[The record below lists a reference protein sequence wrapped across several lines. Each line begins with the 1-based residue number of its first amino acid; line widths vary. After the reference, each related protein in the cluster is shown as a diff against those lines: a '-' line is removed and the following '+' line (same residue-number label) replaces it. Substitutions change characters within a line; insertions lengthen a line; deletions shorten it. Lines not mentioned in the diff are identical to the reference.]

1 MGSLVTAPC
10 NFSVVESG
18 VYRCSFPDSSN
29 FSFIETLNLRSIL
42 CLCPDPYPE
51 ESLRFLQSKNIK
63 LFQFGCQGTKDM
75 ITEALEVLLDVRNHP
90 ILIHCKHG
98 KHRTGCVVGCYRKVK
113 NWCLPCVL
121 KEYQHFA
128 GVKAGPT
135 DMKFIENY
143 DASCVSQRF
152 CSTIGYRQQYLVFQE
167 KSAGANNKDVN
178 YYGDSNP
185 SLPEWKNRLLA
196 NIQLQGPNVSK
207 KKKNYRVQAPHSVK
221 LKP

>member
-1 MGSLVTAPC
+1 MGSLVNSNQSDRVDGFTAPY

-51 ESLRFLQSKNIK
+51 QSLRFLHSKHIK
-63 LFQFGCQGTKDM
+63 LFQFGFQGTKEPSAVSKDM
-75 ITEALEVLLDVRNHP
+75 ITEALDVLLDVRNHP

-113 NWCLPCVL
+113 HWCLPCVL
-121 KEYQHFA
+121 QEYQHFA
-128 GVKAGPT
+128 GVKARPT

-143 DASCVSQRF
+143 DTTCVSQRLY
-152 CSTIGYRQQYLVFQE
+152 STIGYRQQYLVHKIGQ
-167 KSAGANNKDVN
+167 KDQNQQFRV
-178 YYGDSNP
+178 
-185 SLPEWKNRLLA
+185 
-196 NIQLQGPNVSK
+196 K
-207 KKKNYRVQAPHSVK
+207 KTLRF
-221 LKP
+221 

>member
-1 MGSLVTAPC
+1 MGSSDRVDGFTAPY

-63 LFQFGCQGTKDM
+63 LFQFGFQGTKEPSAVSKDM

-121 KEYQHFA
+121 QEYQHFA
-128 GVKAGPT
+128 GAKARPT
-135 DMKFIENY
+135 DIKFIENY
-143 DASCVSQRF
+143 DASSLRQRL
-152 CSTIGYRQQYLVFQE
+152 CSNRQQCLV
-167 KSAGANNKDVN
+167 
-178 YYGDSNP
+178 
-185 SLPEWKNRLLA
+185 
-196 NIQLQGPNVSK
+196 
-207 KKKNYRVQAPHSVK
+207 
-221 LKP
+221 